1 MTKHNLNTIEEKDLI
16 SILSIS
22 PRLAKRIIALRPYSS
37 FDRLDQIWGLDEE
50 SKKNI
55 KDYFFVEPV
64 EIIEKPIESEESSG
78 SVDLVQKD
86 KILPKTSIP
95 QKQKTDLSRSSWFSS
110 ALLLLIFLLGAYFR
124 FIGINWDEGKHQH
137 PDERYLTM
145 VAEKIHSVG
154 SLEEYFDTANS
165 TLNPVGHGSYTYGM
179 LPLFVTR
186 YVAEW
191 VDMTNYDSINL
202 VGRFLSGIFDLA
214 AIWALYLLG
223 MRLYGRRVALV
234 AAALSAATVLPIQ
247 LSHFFAVDSFSTFF
261 VVLSFYF
268 LLLAVPIDK
277 PNQIVS
283 ESNYIYFGLF
293 GFLVGMAGA
302 CKVNTLPALG
312 MIVFAGILYL
322 LMIFKKPKFWKSFW
336 TVFLGLFLAG
346 LFAFLAFR
354 IFQPYA
360 FNGPTIS
367 DITINEKWLK
377 VIKEVTNQV
386 AGNSEWP
393 PNHHWTSRPVQYAW
407 VNMVLWGMGLPLG
420 LMAWF
425 GWGWAGYR
433 IWKGEWRKHLFP
445 FIWVLAYFM
454 WQNMQFWR
462 YMRYFI
468 PIYPFLI
475 LFAAWALIELLK
487 KTMFDFSINKWKIQK
502 PLILRM
508 NIRNNWKSVISLL
521 VAFIVIFGTFAYA
534 FAFTRIYTRT
544 HTRVEASRWI
554 LGNIPGPLNILVETD
569 GNGKVNSYPI
579 NVFNNRI
586 VEKDAPATMD
596 LKITSGGTSSMI
608 TAPQIKLVGSYTHF
622 WISVDEEGKEIISEV
637 RWVISDDEDRE
648 SLIIKTGETEL
659 KSGNSYFLHYRFRN
673 NTEIAFDGIK
683 IKRADQEDIS
693 FDVNLAFENQE
704 PGIYVGKS
712 EFIANQDLKIN
723 EIVLQNFHQKFTKST
738 AIFRVSILNEGDEN
752 LPLSVSEKTLQF
764 SEPGIR
770 LSEEFPFSPL
780 SLEENKVYKVKLELV
795 EGDAIQLLAEN
806 FTLETSWDDSLP
818 LGVDGYNIGGI
829 YSPFNLE
836 LYGADTPEKRD
847 RMIEILDQS
856 EYIIVPSNRG
866 YDAMP
871 RLVTRYP
878 LTLRYYQLLF
888 DCDCSGDEM
897 EKWAYALEPPFS
909 SPLGFDLIETF
920 VSHPN
925 LGPIQI
931 NDQNADE
938 SFTVYDHPKVFIFK
952 KSESFSI
959 ERVRQALFEVDLDEV
974 VFQRPI
980 EVSRAPNG
988 LKLPSDRLEI
998 QTIGGTWS
1006 EIFNRSSLINQ
1017 NSILM
1022 VVIWYLLIFTI
1033 GWMVLPLTYHV
1044 FASLPDRGYSF
1055 IRMLGLLILTWL
1067 SWFSGSLKILPFT
1080 KLTILFWLML
1090 LLVIN
1095 LFWFIRRKQMI
1106 LGFIRSNLGYIIF
1119 VESIFLLLFIFS
1131 LHIRYTNPDLWHP
1144 WYGGEKPMEFA
1155 FFNAVNKSAYF
1166 PPQNPWFSDHYIN
1179 YYYYG
1184 FIIAAIPTKLLGIIP
1199 ASAFNLILPTW
1210 FAMTG
1215 IGMFGVGYN
1224 FYLGFAKKIE
1234 NIEINHIEEN
1244 LRNRKKRRFRLS
1256 PAHKSAFFV
1265 GIFALLFILLLGNFF
1280 QVKLLWENLP
1290 EVSEVIQDAGSDNQL
1305 VSVLSGAVNVISGE
1319 AELPGSPG
1327 RWYFSA
1333 SRPILPDGPDTPI
1346 AEFPYFSFLYGD
1358 MHPHLLTMPFYA
1370 LGFGWCLTL
1379 LLSSFHKQKWY
1390 QQILP
1395 FVLAGLI
1402 FGMYRVSH
1410 TWDFPIFIG
1419 LGTLS
1424 LLWMISKDK
1433 TLLFENQI
1441 RKIITY
1447 ASIFIG
1453 LSIILYLP
1461 FSQWFKT
1468 AYNSIEIWDGAKTPL
1483 KDYFIVF
1490 GMSIFIMFGFLLD
1503 EIKTDTMR
1511 NIRDWKKL
1519 QLGQLVI
1526 PFVLILV
1533 SVAGSVALWKFNFQ
1547 VLAFGWPL
1555 LIMWTWII
1563 FIKKGVSDFRK
1574 LIWILFAGGYLIT
1587 FVVEVVVLKGDVG
1600 RSNMVF
1606 RMYNLAWFILGLA
1619 MSLGLVEIRRNLKNW
1634 PKIYEYGWLFIFVI
1648 LLLLGLT
1655 YQMTA
1660 TDKKMNDRWPN
1671 VANPPK
1677 TLDGSLFML
1686 GNLGGDGTNT
1696 PAIYKENE
1704 VDLDLR
1710 LDYEGITFM
1719 QDNIVGSPV
1728 IVEGH
1733 TSEYRWGGRYAIHT
1747 GLPSVIGWSWHT
1759 RQHNSL
1765 LDRAV
1770 VDQRIEQVNEFYNT
1784 TDINIAKEFL
1794 NKYRVSNIIVSGL
1807 ERAYYSPEGLDK
1819 FVAMANQ
1826 GELSIVFGDLTK
1838 ESALIYKV
1846 IN

>member
-1 MTKHNLNTIEEKDLI
+1 MTKHNLNKIEEKDLI

-22 PRLAKRIIALRPYSS
+22 PRLGKRIVALRPYSS
-37 FDRLDQIWGLDEE
+37 FDRLDQVWGLDEE
-50 SKKNI
+50 IKQKI
-55 KDYFFVEPV
+55 KDYFYVQPV
-64 EIIEKPIESEESSG
+64 EINEKPIESEESEG
-78 SVDLVQKD
+78 SAEIVQKN
-86 KILPKTSIP
+86 KILPEVSIAQM
-95 QKQKTDLSRSSWFSS
+95 QKPDRSKYSWISS
-110 ALLLLIFLLGAYFR
+110 FILILIFLIGAYFR
-124 FIGINWDEGKHQH
+124 FTGINWDEGKHQH

-145 VAEKIHSVG
+145 VAEKIQSVG
-154 SLEEYFDTANS
+154 SVKEYFDTENS

-186 YVAEW
+186 IVAEW
-191 VDMTNYDSINL
+191 MDMTNYDSINL
-202 VGRFLSGIFDLA
+202 VGRFLSGLFDLA
-214 AIWALYLLG
+214 AIWALYLLAK
-223 MRLYGRRVALV
+223 RLYGRKVAIL
-234 AAALSAATVLPIQ
+234 AAGLSAAAVLPIQ

-268 LLLAVPIDK
+268 LLLAIPIDK
-277 PNQIVS
+277 PNPIVT

-293 GFLVGMAGA
+293 GILVGMAGA

-312 MIVFAGILYL
+312 MIVFAGMLYL

-336 TVFLGLFLAG
+336 NVFLGLFLAG

-354 IFQPYA
+354 VFQPYA

-407 VNMVLWGMGLPLG
+407 SNMVLWGMGLPLG

-425 GWGWAGYR
+425 GWGWAGFQ
-433 IWKGEWRKHLFP
+433 IWKGDWRKHILP
-445 FIWVLAYFM
+445 FVWVFAYFV

-475 LFAAWALIELLK
+475 LFAAWGLIEILK
-487 KTMFDFSINKWKIQK
+487 KTTFEFSTNNLNIQK
-502 PLILRM
+502 SLIKRI
-508 NIRNNWKSVISLL
+508 NIRNNWKSVIGILL
-521 VAFIVIFGTFAYA
+521 ALIVIFGTYAYA

-554 LGNIPGPLNILVETD
+554 LANIPGPINILVET
-569 GNGKVNSYPI
+569 NGKVNSYPI

-586 VEKDAPATMD
+586 VEKGAPVTMD
-596 LKITSGGTSSMI
+596 LKIKSSGTSTKI
-608 TAPQIKLVGSYTHF
+608 AAPQIKLVGSYAHF
-622 WISVDEEGKEIISEV
+622 WISTDEEGNEKISEV
-637 RWVISDDEDRE
+637 RWVISDDEDQE
-648 SLIIKTGETEL
+648 NLIIKIGETEL
-659 KSGNSYFLHYRFRN
+659 ISGNKYYLHYRFRN
-673 NTEIAFDGIK
+673 NTQISFDEIE
-683 IKRADQEDIS
+683 IKRASQDNIT
-693 FDVNLAFENQE
+693 FLVNMTFENQE
-704 PGIYVGKS
+704 PGIYTGKG
-712 EFIANQDLKIN
+712 EFISDQGLKIN
-723 EIVLQNFHQKFTKST
+723 EIVLKNFRQQFIKSS
-738 AIFRVSILNEGDEN
+738 AIFRVSILKDGDEN
-752 LPLSVSEKTLQF
+752 TTLAVSERKLQF
-764 SEPGIR
+764 SEPGTR
-770 LSEEFPFSPL
+770 LSEEFPFPQIN
-780 SLEENKVYKVKLELV
+780 LEENKVYKVNFELV

-829 YSPFNLE
+829 YSAFNLE
-836 LYGADTPEKRD
+836 LYEADTPDKRD
-847 RMIEILDQS
+847 KMIEILDQS

-920 VSHPN
+920 ASHPN

-952 KSESFSI
+952 KSGSFSI
-959 ERVRQALFEVDLDEV
+959 ERVRQALLEVDLDEV
-974 VFQRPI
+974 VFQKPI
-980 EVSRAPNG
+980 DVSQAPNG
-988 LKLPSDRLEI
+988 LKLPSDRLDA
-998 QTIGGTWS
+998 QTNGGTWS

-1022 VVIWYLLIFTI
+1022 VVIWYLLILAI
-1033 GWMVLPLTYHV
+1033 GWMVLPLTTHI

-1055 IRMLGLLILTWL
+1055 IRMLGLVILTWL
-1067 SWFSGSLKILPFT
+1067 TWFSGSLKILPFT
-1080 KLTILFWLML
+1080 RGTIFFWLI
-1090 LLVIN
+1090 LLVALN
-1095 LFWFIRRKQMI
+1095 LFWFVRRKQSI
-1106 LGFIRSNLGYIIF
+1106 LSFIRSNIGYIIL
-1119 VESIFLLLFIFS
+1119 VESIFLILFVFS
-1131 LHIRYTNPDLWHP
+1131 LHIRYSNPDLWHP

-1155 FFNAVNKSAYF
+1155 FFNAVNKAVYF

-1184 FIIAAIPTKLLGIIP
+1184 FIVAAIPAKLLGIFP
-1199 ASAFNLILPTW
+1199 ATAFNLILPTW

-1215 IGMFGVGYN
+1215 VGMFGVGYN
-1224 FYLGFAKKIE
+1224 FYLGFAKKKG
-1234 NIEINHIEEN
+1234 NIEINNGEEN
-1244 LRNRKKRRFRLS
+1244 RQIQNRWRFHIS
-1256 PAHKSAFFV
+1256 SIHKSAFFV
-1265 GIFALLFILLLGNFF
+1265 GFFALIFILFLGNFF
-1280 QVKLLWENLP
+1280 QVKLLWQYLP
-1290 EVSEVIQDAGSDNQL
+1290 EVSEVIQDTGSDNKFI
-1305 VSVLSGAVNVISGE
+1305 SVLSGAMNVLSGE

-1358 MHPHLLTMPFYA
+1358 LHPHLLTMPFYA

-1379 LLSSFHKQKWY
+1379 LLSSLHQQKWH
-1390 QQILP
+1390 QQILS
-1395 FVLAGLI
+1395 FILAGLI

-1410 TWDFPIFIG
+1410 TWDFPLFIG

-1424 LLWMISKDK
+1424 LYWMINTDK
-1433 TLLFENQI
+1433 TLLLENQI
-1441 RKIITY
+1441 RKILTY
-1447 ASIFIG
+1447 AFIFIG

-1483 KDYFIVF
+1483 RDYFIVF

-1503 EIKTDTMR
+1503 EIKANLMR
-1511 NIRDWKKL
+1511 FIKSWKKL
-1519 QLGQLVI
+1519 QLGQLMI
-1526 PFVLILV
+1526 PFVLTII
-1533 SVAGSVALWKFNFQ
+1533 SVFGLVALWRFDFQ

-1555 LIMWTWII
+1555 LICWTWII
-1563 FIKKGVSDFRK
+1563 FIKKGVSDIRK
-1574 LIWILFAGGYLIT
+1574 FIWILFAGGYLIS

-1606 RMYNLAWFILGLA
+1606 RMYNIAWFILGLA
-1619 MSLGLVEIRRNLKNW
+1619 MSLGMVELWKSIKGW
-1634 PKIYEYGWLFIFVI
+1634 PKFFEYGWLFIFVI
-1648 LLLLGLT
+1648 LLFLGLT
-1655 YQMTA
+1655 YQITA

-1671 VANPPK
+1671 VDNPPK

-1686 GNLGGDGTNT
+1686 GNLVIDGTNT

-1704 VDLDLR
+1704 VDLDLS
-1710 LDYEGITFM
+1710 LDYEGIKFM
-1719 QDNIVGSPV
+1719 QDTVIGSPV
-1728 IVEGH
+1728 IVEGN

-1770 VDQRIEQVNEFYNT
+1770 VDKRIERVEEFYNT
-1784 TDINIAKEFL
+1784 SDINIAKEFL
-1794 NKYRVSNIIVSGL
+1794 NRYRVSYIIVSGL
-1807 ERAYYSPEGLDK
+1807 ERAYYSKEGLDK

-1826 GELSIVFGDLTK
+1826 GELSIVFGDLTE
-1838 ESALIYKV
+1838 ESAIIYKV
-1846 IN
+1846 NN

>member
-1 MTKHNLNTIEEKDLI
+1 MTKHNLNKIEEKDLI

-37 FDRLDQIWGLDEE
+37 FDRLDQVWGLDEE
-50 SKKNI
+50 SRRRI

-64 EIIEKPIESEESSG
+64 ELIEKPIESEESSG
-78 SVDLVQKD
+78 SVDFVQKD

-95 QKQKTDLSRSSWFSS
+95 QKQKPDWSSFSWFSS
-110 ALLLLIFLLGAYFR
+110 VILILIFLMGAYFR
-124 FIGINWDEGKHQH
+124 FTGINWDEGKHQH

-165 TLNPVGHGSYTYGM
+165 TLNPVGNGSYTYGM

-234 AAALSAATVLPIQ
+234 AAALSAVAVLPIQ

-277 PNQIVS
+277 PDQIVT
-283 ESNYIYFGLF
+283 EANYVYFGLF

-312 MIVFAGILYL
+312 MIVFAGMLYL

-336 TVFLGLFLAG
+336 TIFLGLFLAG

-367 DITINEKWLK
+367 DVTINEKWLK

-393 PNHHWTSRPVQYAW
+393 PNHHWTSRPIQYAW
-407 VNMVLWGMGLPLG
+407 VNMVLWGMGIPLG

-425 GWGWAGYR
+425 GWGWAGFR
-433 IWKGEWRKHLFP
+433 IWKGDWRKHILP
-445 FIWVLAYFM
+445 FTWVFAYFV

-475 LFAAWALIELLK
+475 LFAAWALIEILK
-487 KTMFDFSINKWKIQK
+487 KSTFEYSINKWKIQK
-502 PLILRM
+502 PLISNM
-508 NIRNNWKSVISLL
+508 NIRNNWKSVVSLL
-521 VAFIVIFGTFAYA
+521 LAFIVIFGTFAYA

-544 HTRVEASRWI
+544 HTRVEASRWM
-554 LGNIPGPLNILVETD
+554 LENIPGPLNLLVETD
-569 GNGKVNSYPI
+569 GLVNSNPI

-586 VEKDAPATMD
+586 VEKDAPVTMD
-596 LKITSGGTSSMI
+596 LKVKSSGISSMI
-608 TAPQIKLVGSYTHF
+608 TAPQIKLVGSYAHF
-622 WISVDEEGKEIISEV
+622 WISTDEEGNEKISEV
-637 RWVISDDEDRE
+637 RWVISDDEDQE

-659 KSGNSYFLHYRFRN
+659 KSGNRYFLHYRFRN

-683 IKRADQEDIS
+683 IKRANQDDIY
-693 FDVNLAFENQE
+693 FDVNLAFVNQD
-704 PGIYVGKS
+704 PGIYTGKS
-712 EFIANQDLKIN
+712 EFIADQDLKIN
-723 EIVLQNFHQKFTKST
+723 EIVLQNFQQKFTKST
-738 AIFRVSILNEGDEN
+738 AIFRVSILNEDDEN
-752 LPLSVSEKTLQF
+752 SPLSVSEKKLQF
-764 SEPGIR
+764 SEPGLR
-770 LSEEFPFSPL
+770 LSDEFPFPPI

-829 YSPFNLE
+829 YSAFNLE

-959 ERVRQALFEVDLDEV
+959 ERVRQALLEVDLEEV

-980 EVSRAPNG
+980 DVSKAPNG
-988 LKLPSDRLEI
+988 LKLPPDRLEV
-998 QTIGGTWS
+998 QTKGGTWS

-1022 VVIWYLLIFTI
+1022 VVIWYLLILII
-1033 GWMVLPLTYHV
+1033 GWMVLPLTNHI

-1055 IRMLGLLILTWL
+1055 IRMLGLVILTWL
-1067 SWFSGSLKILPFT
+1067 SWLSGSLKILPFT
-1080 KLTILFWLML
+1080 NGTILFWLML
-1090 LLVIN
+1090 LLAIN
-1095 LFWFIRRKQMI
+1095 LFWFIRRKQTI
-1106 LGFIRSNLGYIIF
+1106 LDFIRSNLGYIIL
-1119 VESIFLLLFIFS
+1119 VEIIFLFLFIFG
-1131 LHIRYTNPDLWHP
+1131 LHIRYANPDLWHP

-1155 FFNAVNKSAYF
+1155 FFNAVNKAVYF

-1199 ASAFNLILPTW
+1199 ASAFNLIIPTW

-1224 FYLGFAKKIE
+1224 FYSGFSKKKEKYEIIE
-1234 NIEINHIEEN
+1234 GKDN
-1244 LRNRKKRRFRLS
+1244 LQNRKKWRSRIS
-1256 PAHKSAFFV
+1256 PIHKSALFV
-1265 GIFALLFILLLGNFF
+1265 GFFALIFILFLGNFF
-1280 QVKLLWENLP
+1280 QVKLLWQNLP
-1290 EVSEVIQDAGSDNQL
+1290 EVSEVIQDAESDNKL
-1305 VSVLSGAVNVISGE
+1305 VSVLSGAINVLSGE
-1319 AELPGSPG
+1319 AKLPGSPG
-1327 RWYFSA
+1327 QWYFSA

-1358 MHPHLLTMPFYA
+1358 LHPHLLTMPFYA

-1379 LLSSFHKQKWY
+1379 LLSSLHKQKWY

-1395 FVLAGLI
+1395 LVLAGLI

-1424 LLWMISKDK
+1424 LYWMIIRDK
-1433 TLLFENQI
+1433 TLLLENQV
-1441 RKIITY
+1441 RKILTY
-1447 ASIFIG
+1447 AFIFIG

-1483 KDYFIVF
+1483 RDYFIVF

-1503 EIKTDTMR
+1503 EIKSDMMR
-1511 NIRDWKKL
+1511 NIKSWKNL
-1519 QLGQLVI
+1519 QLGQLMI
-1526 PFVLILV
+1526 PFVLIII
-1533 SVAGSVALWKFNFQ
+1533 SVVGSVALWKFDFQ

-1555 LIMWTWII
+1555 IIGWTWII
-1563 FIKKGVSDFRK
+1563 FIKKGVGELRK
-1574 LIWILFAGGYLIT
+1574 LIWILFAGGYFIT

-1619 MSLGLVEIRRNLKNW
+1619 MSLGLVEIRKSLKYW
-1634 PKIYEYGWLFIFVI
+1634 PKIYEYSWLIIFAI
-1648 LLLLGLT
+1648 LLFLGLT
-1655 YQMTA
+1655 YQITA

-1671 VANPPK
+1671 VDNLPK

-1686 GNLGGDGTNT
+1686 GNLEIDGTKT

-1704 VDLDLR
+1704 VDLDLS
-1710 LDYEGITFM
+1710 LDLEGIKFM

-1728 IVEGH
+1728 IVEGN
-1733 TSEYRWGGRYAIHT
+1733 TSEYRWGGRYSIYT

-1765 LDRAV
+1765 LDRHLI
-1770 VDQRIEQVNEFYNT
+1770 DQRIEQVNEFYNT
-1784 TDINIAKEFL
+1784 TDINTAKEFL
-1794 NKYRVSNIIVSGL
+1794 DRYRVNYIIVSGL
-1807 ERAYYSPEGLDK
+1807 EHAYYSQEGLEK
-1819 FVAMANQ
+1819 FVAMENQ
-1826 GELSIVFGDLTK
+1826 DDLTIVFGDLTK
-1838 ESALIYKV
+1838 ESAIIYKV
-1846 IN
+1846 NK

>member
-1 MTKHNLNTIEEKDLI
+1 MKEIHQKFNINEVSQEDLE

-22 PRLAKRIIALRPYSS
+22 PRLAKRIISLRPFHSLEQ
-37 FDRLDQIWGLDEE
+37 LDQIWGMDDVTRLKIKEYFYIQSYELVKKQANEESDDIPEHIVLDEKIE
-50 SKKNI
+50 DK
-55 KDYFFVEPV
+55 
-64 EIIEKPIESEESSG
+64 EILK
-78 SVDLVQKD
+78 LRQKSD
-86 KILPKTSIP
+86 R
-95 QKQKTDLSRSSWFSS
+95 SRSSWFAS
-110 ALLLLIFLLGAYFR
+110 LLLILIFLLGAYFR
-124 FIGINWDEGKHQH
+124 FTGINWDEGKHQH

-154 SLEEYFDTANS
+154 SLKEYFDSANS

-191 VDMTNYDSINL
+191 LDMTNYDSINL
-202 VGRFLSGIFDLA
+202 VGRFLSGLFDLA
-214 AIWALYLLG
+214 AIFALYLLAN
-223 MRLYGRRVALV
+223 RLFGKNVALL

-268 LLLAVPIDK
+268 LILAVPIDK
-277 PNQIVS
+277 PDQIIT
-283 ESNYIYFGLF
+283 ESNYIYFGVF

-302 CKVNTLPALG
+302 CKVNTLPALV
-312 MIVFAGILYL
+312 MVIFAGFLYL
-322 LMIFKKPKFWKSFW
+322 LIKRKQPKIWKSVW
-336 TVFLGLFLAG
+336 TIGVGLFLAG

-360 FNGPTIS
+360 FMGP
-367 DITINEKWLK
+367 DIADININDRWLK

-425 GWGWAGYR
+425 GWGWAGYQ
-433 IWKGEWRKHLFP
+433 IWKGDWRKHIFP
-445 FIWVLAYFM
+445 FVWVLAYFL

-475 LFAAWALIELLK
+475 LFAAWALVEIYQKYPLNILEWFK
-487 KTMFDFSINKWKIQK
+487 KREITFS
-502 PLILRM
+502 LRS
-508 NIRNNWKSVISLL
+508 NWKNGLSFLL
-521 VAFIVIFGTFAYA
+521 VLLVVLGTFAYA
-534 FAFTRIYTRT
+534 FAFSRIYTRT

-554 LGNIPGPLNILVETD
+554 FANIPGPLNVQVD
-569 GNGKVNSYPI
+569 SNGELNSYPI
-579 NVFNNRI
+579 EVFNNRI
-586 VEKDAPATMD
+586 VEKDAPLLTD
-596 LKITSGGTSSMI
+596 FTIDSSGATSSI
-608 TAPQIKLVGSYTHF
+608 KAPQIRLVGGYFHF
-622 WISVDEEGKEIISEV
+622 WISSDAEGKNKITEV
-637 RWVISDDEDRE
+637 RSVIADDETQNTIALKF
-648 SLIIKTGETEL
+648 SETNL
-659 KSGNSYFLHYRFRN
+659 SAGTNYYLQFRFRN
-673 NTEIAFDGIK
+673 NSQISFNGVSLNK
-683 IKRADQEDIS
+683 NDQENPIQLELLFDNQKSGIFTGSNS
-693 FDVNLAFENQE
+693 FQVEQDKSINQ
-704 PGIYVGKS
+704 I
-712 EFIANQDLKIN
+712 II
-723 EIVLQNFHQKFTKST
+723 QNFQQQFIPRT
-738 AIFRVSILNEGDEN
+738 AKVRVSILTKDKNST
-752 LPLSVSEKTLQF
+752 PLAVSEVTFDITKSGLDFDHNFNFSSIPLDREKTYQLKF
-764 SEPGIR
+764 
-770 LSEEFPFSPL
+770 
-780 SLEENKVYKVKLELV
+780 ELL

-806 FTLETSWDDSLP
+806 YTLETSWDDSLP
-818 LGVDGYNIGGI
+818 LGVDGYNVGGI

-836 LYGADTPEKRD
+836 LYQADTTEKRD
-847 RMIEILDQS
+847 RMIEILDKS

-897 EKWAYALEPPFS
+897 EQWAYQLEPPFS
-909 SPLGFDLIETF
+909 SPLGFDLVKMF

-925 LGPIQI
+925 LGSIEL

-959 ERVRQALFEVDLDEV
+959 ERVKESLQEVDLEDV

-980 EVSRAPNG
+980 DVSKAPNG
-988 LKLPSDRLEI
+988 LKLPSDRLEV
-998 QTIGGTWS
+998 QTNGGTWS
-1006 EIFNRSSLINQ
+1006 EIFNRNSFINQ

-1022 VVIWYLLIFTI
+1022 VVIWYILILII
-1033 GWMVLPLTYHV
+1033 GWMVLPLTNHI
-1044 FASLPDRGYSF
+1044 FASLPDKGYSF
-1055 IRMLGLLILTWL
+1055 IRMLGLVILTWL
-1067 SWFSGSLKILPFT
+1067 SWFLGSLKILPFT
-1080 KLTILFWLML
+1080 RGTILILIL
-1090 LLVIN
+1090 LLVVLN
-1095 LFWFIRRKQMI
+1095 LFWFVRRKQAI
-1106 LGFIRSNLGYIIF
+1106 LDFIRSNLGYIIL
-1119 VESIFLLLFIFS
+1119 VESIFLLLFLFG
-1131 LHIRYTNPDLWHP
+1131 LQIRYANPDLWHP

-1155 FFNAVNKSAYF
+1155 FFNAVNKSVYF
-1166 PPQNPWFSDHYIN
+1166 PPQNPWFSEHYIN

-1184 FIIAAIPTKLLGIIP
+1184 FIIAVIPTKLLGIIP

-1224 FYLGFAKKIE
+1224 FYLGFAKEKAKFEIIE
-1234 NIEINHIEEN
+1234 GKDN
-1244 LRNRKKRRFRLS
+1244 LQNRKKWDFRLS

-1265 GIFALLFILLLGNFF
+1265 GFFALILILFLGNFF
-1280 QVKLLWENLP
+1280 QVKLLWQNLP
-1290 EVSEVIQDAGSDNQL
+1290 EVSEVIQDAGSDNKL
-1305 VSVLSGAVNVISGE
+1305 VSVLSGAMNVISGK

-1358 MHPHLLTMPFYA
+1358 LHPHLLTMPFYA
-1370 LGFGWCLTL
+1370 LGFGWCLAL
-1379 LLSSFHKQKWY
+1379 LLSSLHKQKWY

-1395 FVLAGLI
+1395 LVLAGLI
-1402 FGMYRVSH
+1402 FGNYRVSH

-1424 LLWMISKDK
+1424 LIWMISKDK
-1433 TLLFENQI
+1433 TLLLENQI
-1441 RKIITY
+1441 RKILIYTT
-1447 ASIFIG
+1447 IFIG

-1483 KDYFIVF
+1483 RDYFIVF

-1503 EIKTDTMR
+1503 EIKTDMMR
-1511 NIRDWKKL
+1511 IIKSWKKL
-1519 QLGQLVI
+1519 QLGQLMI
-1526 PFVLILV
+1526 PFVLILI
-1533 SVAGSVALWKFNFQ
+1533 SVAGSVAIWKFNFQ

-1555 LIMWTWII
+1555 IIGWIWII
-1563 FIKKGVSDFRK
+1563 FIKKGVGDFRK

-1600 RSNMVF
+1600 RNNMVF

-1619 MSLGLVEIRRNLKNW
+1619 MSLGLIEIRKNLKYW
-1634 PKIYEYGWLFIFVI
+1634 PKIYEFSWLFIFVI
-1648 LLLLGLT
+1648 LLFLGLT

-1660 TDKKMNDRWPN
+1660 TDEKMNDRWPN
-1671 VANPPK
+1671 VVNPPK
-1677 TLDGSLFML
+1677 TLDGSIFML
-1686 GNLGGDGTNT
+1686 GNHGAEGTTT
-1696 PAIYKENE
+1696 PVIYKENE

-1733 TSEYRWGGRYAIHT
+1733 TSEYRWGGRYSIYT

-1770 VDQRIEQVNEFYNT
+1770 VDKRIEDVNNFYNT
-1784 TDINIAKEFL
+1784 INIDEVNGFIER
-1794 NKYRVSNIIVSGL
+1794 YRVQYIIISGL
-1807 ERAYYSPEGLDK
+1807 ERALYSPEGLEK
-1819 FVAMANQ
+1819 FEIMVDSGQ
-1826 GELSIVFGDLTK
+1826 LSILFGGFSNET
-1838 ESALIYKV
+1838 ALILKT
-1846 IN
+1846 N